1 MYRKREKTG
10 KVKERDGKPL
20 QVEMYSVIA
29 FQEQREH

>member
-1 MYRKREKTG
+1 MKREREKTG

-29 FQEQREH
+29 SQEHREH